1 MADVMLTS
9 YKKGC
14 RADSVVVK
22 DDGWTLLGCETAEIL
37 NLLHIG
43 PILVDRGG
51 LESCI

>member
-43 PILVDRGG
+43 PILVDSGG